1 MATITLE
8 NTAIT
13 LEPNELATSQGW
25 AIDAGVAY
33 HEACFAGLISLKNI
47 DVLEDTTYVVKYKV
61 ESYVSG
67 VVYPV
72 VGGVNGT
79 SVSSLGDKED
89 SIIVPAGA
97 TDLSIKFYSNGELGI
112 SYFAIYPVLEDP
124 DNAYTLGFNSDS
136 NRWTTYYSWKP
147 EMMLKFVN
155 DFFSWSEG
163 SLWKHNINETRNN
176 FYGVQYNSQVEIIMN
191 VSPTEVKNLYSMRVN
206 SNLAWSV
213 TDVYIRPIV
222 GKVNGQ
228 RSRIKKGNFVK
239 INGQWFADFLRDM
252 TDPLYNTELD
262 ALMKGANL
270 QGTVA
275 SIRLVAEDTVE
286 NRLVS
291 VDILGANQP
300 YSY

>member
-1 MATITLE
+1 
-8 NTAIT
+8 
-13 LEPNELATSQGW
+13 
-25 AIDAGVAY
+25 
-33 HEACFAGLISLKNI
+33 
-47 DVLEDTTYVVKYKV
+47 
-61 ESYVSG
+61 
-67 VVYPV
+67 
-72 VGGVNGT
+72 
-79 SVSSLGDKED
+79 
-89 SIIVPAGA
+89 
-97 TDLSIKFYSNGELGI
+97 
-112 SYFAIYPVLEDP
+112 
-124 DNAYTLGFNSDS
+124 
-136 NRWTTYYSWKP
+136 
-147 EMMLKFVN
+147 MLKFVN

-163 SLWKHNINETRNN
+163 SLWRHNVNETRNN

-191 VSPTEVKNLYSMRVN
+191 ISPTEIKNLYSMRVN

-252 TDPLYNTELD
+252 TDPLYNTELN

-275 SIRLVAEDTVE
+275 SIRLVADDTVE